1 MNDTRITPREAFD
14 SAAEKFQ
21 RASQQWAAHT
31 RTARQQQQAAADYEF
46 DLKVRE
52 ATLRLEPEISEGKN
66 AEQRAAMLR
75 LLIENDEDYT
85 NLQSAM
91 ASARENAQSSMDSA
105 SEASNDMSLY
115 RRLMDFEIALL
126 RNAEVLGNGD

>member
-1 MNDTRITPREAFD
+1 MTTTVDRTAFD
-14 SAAEKFQ
+14 TAAEKFQ

-31 RTARQQQQAAADYEF
+31 RTARHQQQAAADYEF

-52 ATLRLEPEISEGKN
+52 ATLRLDPEVSEGKN

-75 LLIENDEDYT
+75 MLIENDEEYT
-85 NLQSAM
+85 NLHSAM

-105 SEASNDMSLY
+105 NEASNDMSLY
-115 RRLMDFEIALL
+115 RRLMDFEITLL
-126 RNAEVLGNGD
+126 RGNDEQR